1 VAESL
6 TPDKLLD
13 LYRLALDEYRFE
25 VRLGWDRTT
34 YFLALNSAILGVA
47 TGLLKLDN
55 PPAVYLFIALLFILG
70 LGTSTIG
77 SISIKRNHEY
87 YRRTIVKKTLFE
99 NRLGLTDAI
108 ADMNPSLNMSIG
120 TTPGQ
125 GGYLRILED
134 PEKYVSGKLR
144 PHSIT
149 FWLRSI
155 FIALAIVDLIGAASS
170 ILMMIYGSHSGH
182 LTSFRSL
189 FKP

>member
-1 VAESL
+1 MADSL
-6 TPDKLLD
+6 PPEMLVD

-70 LGTSTIG
+70 VGTSTIG

-108 ADMNPSLNMSIG
+108 ADMNPSLNFSIG

-134 PEKYVSGKLR
+134 PEKYVFGKLK

-149 FWLRSI
+149 FWLRGI
-155 FIALAIVDLIGAASS
+155 FVALAFVDLIGAASS

-182 LTSFRSL
+182 LTSFQSL